1 MTKKRTSPTSRVLR
15 AALVLVLLVVSG
27 CGGAPAAAAV
37 RFVPV
42 DIPDGAVPD
51 MLAVAGQELLVGVR
65 HDSPAAHPGLLRL
78 DPGGSPVTE
87 VPLLPATGYGRTA
100 SWYSLTSDGRRI
112 LGVGGD
118 RGGAHG
124 NVR

>member
-42 DIPDGAVPD
+42 DLPDGAVPD

-78 DPGGSPVTE
+78 DPGG
-87 VPLLPATGYGRTA
+87 
-100 SWYSLTSDGRRI
+100 RR
-112 LGVGGD
+112 
-118 RGGAHG
+118 
-124 NVR
+124 